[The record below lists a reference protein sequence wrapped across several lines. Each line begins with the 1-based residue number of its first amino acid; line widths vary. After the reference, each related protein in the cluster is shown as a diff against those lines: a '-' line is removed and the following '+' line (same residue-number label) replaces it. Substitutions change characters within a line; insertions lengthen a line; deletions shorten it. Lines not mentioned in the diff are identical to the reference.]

1 MKRISTKTII
11 ITVFVIA
18 FFCVAFFVLAT
29 YSNWRQT
36 QKQINHENASLE
48 VLTASGKLLTHLEDL
63 AANQR
68 GYIKDK
74 QNFNNY
80 YTQSLITL
88 KKDTSRLNELLNNNA
103 TRENEILQLKKLIIK
118 KTANSEEL
126 VFKTARS
133 GGKGGQNVNK
143 VETMVE
149 GYWAVAKSGL
159 LNEDEKNLVYLK
171 LANKITGEG
180 MLLVKSQTERTQLAN
195 KEEVIKKINAL
206 VTKALLIPKKRKPTK
221 PGKAAKQK
229 RIDTKKKTGEVK
241 VNRKKV
247 IL

>member
-1 MKRISTKTII
+1 M
-11 ITVFVIA
+11 
-18 FFCVAFFVLAT
+18 
-29 YSNWRQT
+29 Y
-36 QKQINHENASLE
+36 
-48 VLTASGKLLTHLEDL
+48 
-63 AANQR
+63 
-68 GYIKDK
+68 
-74 QNFNNY
+74 
-80 YTQSLITL
+80 L
-88 KKDTSRLNELLNNNA
+88 KMYVS
-103 TRENEILQLKKLIIK
+103 QLKVNLMMDIS
-118 KTANSEEL
+118 AEL

-195 KEEVIKKINAL
+195 KEEVIKKMNAL

-241 VNRKKV
+241 LNRKKV
-247 IL
+247 IV